1 MDLDQRIQLDE
12 QNTQLFDAQLEKDS
26 KFLADCGIID
36 YSLLL
41 GVHHIE
47 GPLPP
52 RQPEP
57 CGRYVPFWQKDYG
70 GVLSADKTEIY
81 YMGVIDILIQ

>member
-1 MDLDQRIQLDE
+1 M
-12 QNTQLFDAQLEKDS
+12 
-26 KFLADCGIID
+26 
-36 YSLLL
+36 
-41 GVHHIE
+41 HHIE

-57 CGRYVPFWQKDYG
+57 FGRYVPFWQKDYG